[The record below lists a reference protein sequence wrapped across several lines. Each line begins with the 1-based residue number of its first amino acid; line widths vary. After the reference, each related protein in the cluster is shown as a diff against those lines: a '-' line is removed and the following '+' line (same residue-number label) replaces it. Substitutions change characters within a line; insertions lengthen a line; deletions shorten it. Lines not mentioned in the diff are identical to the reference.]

1 MKQSFTYYLT
11 LSVIK
16 IKGLKK
22 IFSKDPVDFEKL
34 RKEDVYKPKGS
45 FYNKNVTRDF
55 KISNSLI
62 TEIGQ
67 KNNSD
72 KLLIF
77 IHGGAFISGPAKH
90 HWDTIKTITK
100 QTDYNV
106 WMCNYPKAPEHKI
119 SEISEN
125 INSIYNEALKNYK
138 SNQISLIGDSVG
150 GTLIIA
156 LIQRLITNK
165 QQLPNKLILV
175 SPVMDSSMT
184 NSEIDIIDVI
194 DPMLS
199 KAGLLSAKRMCAGN
213 VDLKNEMISPLY
225 GNFKG
230 FPETILFLGE
240 KDITYPDQKLV
251 VDKLK
256 SAQVKIKVIEGEN
269 MPHIWPF
276 LPIMKEARLSLNEI
290 IKELYTNT

>member
-45 FYNKNVTRDF
+45 FYKKNVTRDF
-55 KISNSLI
+55 KISNSLV

-67 KNNSD
+67 KNDSD

-125 INSIYNEALKNYK
+125 VNSIYNEALKNYK

-199 KAGLLSAKRMCAGN
+199 KAGLLSAKKMCAGH

-225 GNFKG
+225 GNFEG

-240 KDITYPDQKLV
+240 NDITYPDQKLV

-256 SAQVKIKVIEGEN
+256 AAQVKIKVIEGEN

-290 IKELYTNT
+290 IKELNTTT